1 MQNKTNSNPLEPNE
15 LATLVSIFVHRF
27 NEEELHAL
35 CFSLGIDYSDLLGN
49 GKSSKARELAQYLK
63 RHNLI
68 SKLLEIGVQ
77 LRPDIDW
84 EIVSIQPSIASEK
97 SKIYHNLPQRD
108 YVEFI
113 GREDELERL
122 FDLLSSRNRSWIVT
136 IDGVG
141 GIGKSALALEVAHR
155 YRQKFKELPSEDRF
169 DAIVWTS
176 AKQNVLTVDGITN
189 RRQTLH
195 TLDDIYTAIAI
206 TLGRENIIRTV
217 AEQQNGIARQALTQ
231 QRTLLII
238 DNLETIDDENLLTF
252 LRELP
257 TPTKAIVTTRYR
269 IDVAYPIRLVGMSW
283 ENAQI
288 FITHECHKK
297 NVHLNEQEA
306 RHLYERTGGVPLAIV
321 WSIAQ
326 VSFGYNIQS
335 VFERLGQPNNDISR
349 FCFDEAIK
357 RIRNSSSYQLFMA
370 LSLCA
375 TNATRETVGYITDL
389 PKSDRDECLVQL
401 EKLSLINK
409 QGNRFSMLPLTRSY
423 GLHELDTNPQL
434 AETFAKRWAK
444 KLTET
449 FVMPSDRFWLIDQEI
464 ILREGSN
471 FLSLFDWSRIREIYD
486 VLFEVA
492 QPSVLYFHHTG
503 RRTEALKIALD
514 VKELA
519 RNQNLRLLSAWL
531 CIECGWILGQQG
543 MYSQALDRIKEGGKD
558 YEYVK
563 NQNGICFAECFE
575 AQVLRLAGKV
585 TEAEQKLKNSIE
597 LAAQIAYHE
606 GLVIGEFEFGKL
618 ERDRGNWLE
627 AYSCFAKS
635 FRLLTEYHKKLTDIF
650 SLSVL
655 GNYGAI
661 ALRLGRITEARDATI
676 QVIGELERWRPQ
688 DFATDFTARMHL
700 QAAQVEEKLGN
711 VDEAI
716 YHAQQGLTLARSTYQ
731 EGNIKLAEQMLMN
744 LGNI

>member
-1 MQNKTNSNPLEPNE
+1 MQNKTNSDPLEPNE
-15 LATLVSIFVHRF
+15 LAALVATFTHRF
-27 NEEELHAL
+27 NEEELRAL
-35 CFSLGIDYSDLLGN
+35 CFSLSIDYNDLPGN
-49 GKSSKARELAQYLK
+49 GKSSKAREIAQYLK

-84 EIVSIQPSIASEK
+84 TTASAK
-97 SKIYHNLPQRD
+97 SDITSGRRKVYHNLPQPD

-122 FDLLSSRNRSWIVT
+122 FDLLSSRNRSWIIT
-136 IDGVG
+136 IDGIG

-155 YRQKFKELPSEDRF
+155 YRQKFEELSPEERF

-176 AKQNVLTVDGITN
+176 AKQNVLTIDGITN
-189 RRQTLH
+189 RRQMLH

-206 TLGRENIIRTV
+206 TLGRENIIRATV
-217 AEQQNGIARQALTQ
+217 EQQNEVARKALTE

-252 LRELP
+252 LHELP

-269 IDVAYPIRLVGMSW
+269 IDVAYPIRMVGMSW

-288 FITHECHKK
+288 FIAHECHKK
-297 NVHLNEQEA
+297 NVHLHEQEVK
-306 RHLYERTGGVPLAIV
+306 HLYERTGGVPLAIV

-335 VFERLGQPNNDISR
+335 VFERLGQPNSDISR
-349 FCFDEAIK
+349 FCFDEALK
-357 RIRNSSSYQLFMA
+357 RIRDSSSYQLFMA

-389 PKSDRDECLVQL
+389 PKLDRDECLVQL

-434 AETFAKRWAK
+434 GETFAKRWAK

-449 FVMPSDRFWLIDQEI
+449 FVMPSDRFWLIDQEV

-471 FLSLFDWSRIREIYD
+471 FLSLFDWSRIREVYD

-503 RRTEALKIALD
+503 RRTEALKLALD

-519 RNQNLRLLSAWL
+519 RNQNFRLLSAWL
-531 CIECGWILGQQG
+531 CVECGWILGQQG
-543 MYSQALDRIKEGGKD
+543 MYSQALDRIIEGSKD
-558 YEYVK
+558 YEYIK

-575 AQVLRLAGKV
+575 AQVLRLAGKI
-585 TEAEQKLKNSIE
+585 TEAEEKLKNSIE
-597 LAAQIAYHE
+597 LASKIAYYE
-606 GLVIGEFEFGKL
+606 GMVIGEFEFGKL
-618 ERDRGNWLE
+618 ERDRGNWIE

-635 FRLLTEYHKKLTDIF
+635 FQLLTEYHKKFTDIF

-655 GNYGAI
+655 GNFGAI
-661 ALRLGRITEARDATI
+661 ALRLEKITEARDATI
-676 QVIGELERWRPQ
+676 QVIGELERWRSQ

-700 QAAQVEEKLGN
+700 QAARIEEKLGN
-711 VDEAI
+711 LDEAI
-716 YHAQQGLTLARSTYQ
+716 YHAQQCLILARSTYQ
-731 EGNIKLAEQMLMN
+731 EGNIKLAEQMLISLRN
-744 LGNI
+744 D